1 MLHAYLELF
10 AEAPA
15 MFDRASVAVEA
26 PSTPDS
32 PALETVPARLQVPD
46 SDGHSRAA
54 AAAIPLAPLAA
65 GTYVARAVIRVDGK
79 TVGTMTRAFRIV
91 R

>member
-1 MLHAYLELF
+1 
-10 AEAPA
+10 
-15 MFDRASVAVEA
+15 VEA
-26 PSTPDS
+26 ASTPDS